1 MRLHLHDYR
10 SPRASGIVDGAVL
23 MHREVAELL
32 ARRAPVSWHDL
43 TRRGAAGPS
52 TGAGP
57 GDVVYA
63 GSGPYAYLYHLWR
76 ERTGGDFRIVRE
88 AHTALWSGY
97 WAQEELCAPLVRPGD
112 LALFPTEYT
121 RRLFDLRFPSVA
133 RGGSAVAYPMLDRLP
148 SRPPVRRPR
157 RGEPL
162 RLGYL
167 GALSLAKNFDQV
179 LSVFARCHRE
189 SGGRVTLS
197 YAGKANDPRWAPDR
211 VSSDLRARG
220 VPPAAVRALGVLPQ
234 SRLGE
239 FFAGVDVLVFP
250 STASR
255 ETLGR
260 VVLEALAHGV
270 PVLAA
275 DVGPAVELLPADN
288 LVPTSLDQRR
298 TFAMDRVEPLGRVD
312 EDALVARLLDRAF
325 ASALLPATAPY
336 RDDSFLA
343 ALAGEPV
350 PWKGVSDR
358 ILPGAVRVDRRPG
371 FDADAALAGAAELF
385 ERYFVR
391 RDDAALLEA
400 VDRLPETGDNRER
413 LRRIVEQPDRDLA
426 DYRAFPRLLDAL
438 VLPPLGYTLEPPRPE
453 PPGAAPT
460 TGGRLAA
467 TTGEDFS
474 AV

>member
-10 SPRASGIVDGAVL
+10 SPHASGIVDGAVL

-32 ARRAPVSWHDL
+32 DRRAPVCWHDL

-52 TGAGP
+52 SGSGP
-57 GDVVYA
+57 EDVVYA

-76 ERTGGDFRIVRE
+76 ERVGGDFRIVRE

-112 LALFPTEYT
+112 LTLFPTDYT
-121 RRLFDLRFPSVA
+121 RRLFDAWFPSVA
-133 RGGSAVAYPMLDRLP
+133 RGGSAVVYPMLDRLP
-148 SRPPVRRPR
+148 SRPPVRRPG

-179 LSVFARCHRE
+179 LSVFLRCHRE
-189 SGGRVTLS
+189 SGGRVTLT
-197 YAGKANDPRWAPDR
+197 YAGKANDPRWEPGR
-211 VSSDLRARG
+211 VSRELRARG
-220 VPPAAVRALGVLPQ
+220 VPAGAVEALGVLPQ
-234 SRLGE
+234 GRLGD
-239 FFAGVDVLVFP
+239 FFAGVDVLLFP

-260 VVLEALAHGV
+260 VVVEALAHGV

-275 DVGPAVELLPADN
+275 DIGPAVELLPADN
-288 LVPTSLDQRR
+288 LVPTSLDRRR

-312 EDALVARLLDRAF
+312 EDVLVARLLDRAF
-325 ASALLPATAPY
+325 APARMPAAEPY

-343 ALAGEPV
+343 ALAGGPV
-350 PWKGVSDR
+350 PWEGVSDR

-371 FDADAALAGAAELF
+371 FDAAAALAGAAELF

-391 RDDAALLEA
+391 RDDAALLDA
-400 VDRLPETGDNRER
+400 VDRLPETEGTRER
-413 LRRIVEQPDRDLA
+413 LRRIVSRPDRDLA

-438 VLPPLGYTLEPPRPE
+438 VLPPLGYTLDPAQPE
-453 PPGAAPT
+453 PFDPSPA
-460 TGGRLAA
+460 TGGRVAA
-467 TTGEDFS
+467 TTGEDLS
-474 AV
+474 TV